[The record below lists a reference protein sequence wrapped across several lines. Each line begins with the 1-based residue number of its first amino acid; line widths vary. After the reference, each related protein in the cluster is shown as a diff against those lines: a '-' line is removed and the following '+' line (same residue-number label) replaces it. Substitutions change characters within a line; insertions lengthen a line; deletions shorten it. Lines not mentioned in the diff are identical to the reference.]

1 MRLAIIRQR
10 YTPFGGAERFVEAAL
25 EALLERNVAI
35 TLYTREW
42 PETRIKL
49 IEPRIVDPFYI
60 GSLWRDYGFA
70 RAVSREVGRA
80 KLDLVQSHERLLTCD
95 VYRAGDGVHAVWLA
109 ERLKGAPWWKRL
121 SVRLNPWHRYVL
133 STERKLFASPLLQA
147 VICNSAMVRDEIR
160 QAFRVPDEKLRL
172 IYNAVDSQLF
182 SPALRDAR
190 TAVRAKL
197 RIADDAIVY
206 LFVGSGFERKGV
218 ATAIAALAE
227 QPPPAHL
234 VIVGRDKHLQRY
246 AALAKRL
253 GVGSRVTLT
262 GPLADPKPFFGAADV
277 FVLPTIYDPFP
288 NAALEAMAT
297 GLPVITTHE
306 IRRGRAARRARRGF
320 RRAVARRPCACGAD
334 ANARRCGNAR
344 ADGRERAQCSAA
356 SDARGDDAGAG
367 TALQGAARGER
378 AAAEARCGA
387 QASCAPR
394 SMGHEGEAAVRRAHV
409 PRPRRK
415 PPTPHLLR
423 HFPRPTTRSRRRD
436 RRDTARARS
445 KIASPS
451 RLEVGP
457 QPPSRSTPR
466 VHARMS
472 PGLHLYLRLLHY
484 VRPYWWAFAI
494 AFVGHGRG
502 RSGRPDHGVA
512 GDTHHPQ
519 LPESRSEQHQVP
531 AAGRRRRVHPARYRI
546 VRVRVRHGLDRP
558 SRRLRPASRAGRQ
571 AAAPADQLLRCA
583 RGGRRPVEGDV
594 RRPPAGERGVRHDH
608 RCDSKLA
615 RDRGELRMDAVSQ
628 LAADALDAGRASG
641 RRRGDPLLQPPPAP
655 ARARHPVAHRLA
667 HARARGDDRRPSDRP
682 RVRRREVRAGARG
695 HRRQQASPVDVEAV
709 FGRRGELADHAGPGG
724 ARRRVH
730 RLGGARAE
738 RGGAARLRHVRVV
751 YGGARSRCS
760 SG

>member
-70 RAVSREVGRA
+70 RAMSREVGRA

-262 GPLADPKPFFGAADV
+262 GPQADPKPFFGAADV

-297 GLPVITTHE
+297 GLPVITTPKSGAAELLVERDAGFVVPSRDVPALAAQMRTLADAATRERMGTNARNAVLHLTPDAMTLALVLLYKE
-306 IRRGRAARRARRGF
+306 LLEASALRQKHDAERKLRAHQEAWATKAKPPSAERTPATS
-320 RRAVARRPCACGAD
+320 PQGAD
-334 ANARRCGNAR
+334 AA
-344 ADGRERAQCSAA
+344 
-356 SDARGDDAGAG
+356 
-367 TALQGAARGER
+367 
-378 AAAEARCGA
+378 
-387 QASCAPR
+387 
-394 SMGHEGEAAVRRAHV
+394 
-409 PRPRRK
+409 
-415 PPTPHLLR
+415 
-423 HFPRPTTRSRRRD
+423 
-436 RRDTARARS
+436 
-445 KIASPS
+445 
-451 RLEVGP
+451 
-457 QPPSRSTPR
+457 
-466 VHARMS
+466 
-472 PGLHLYLRLLHY
+472 
-484 VRPYWWAFAI
+484 
-494 AFVGHGRG
+494 
-502 RSGRPDHGVA
+502 
-512 GDTHHPQ
+512 
-519 LPESRSEQHQVP
+519 
-531 AAGRRRRVHPARYRI
+531 
-546 VRVRVRHGLDRP
+546 
-558 SRRLRPASRAGRQ
+558 
-571 AAAPADQLLRCA
+571 
-583 RGGRRPVEGDV
+583 
-594 RRPPAGERGVRHDH
+594 
-608 RCDSKLA
+608 
-615 RDRGELRMDAVSQ
+615 
-628 LAADALDAGRASG
+628 
-641 RRRGDPLLQPPPAP
+641 PPAP
-655 ARARHPVAHRLA
+655 LPAS
-667 HARARGDDRRPSDRP
+667 DDAKPPS
-682 RVRRREVRAGARG
+682 
-695 HRRQQASPVDVEAV
+695 
-709 FGRRGELADHAGPGG
+709 
-724 ARRRVH
+724 
-730 RLGGARAE
+730 
-738 RGGAARLRHVRVV
+738 
-751 YGGARSRCS
+751 
-760 SG
+760 